1 MKIIIAK
8 TAGFCM
14 GVRRAV
20 DMVLDA
26 PGNQPE
32 PISTYGPLI
41 HNPQVLD
48 LLKEKGINSLDA
60 IPREGT
66 GTTLIRAHGVPPE
79 AQLDLEDAGFK
90 VINATCP
97 RVIRV
102 QTIIRKHTEKGYAA
116 IIIGDSDHPEV
127 IGLKGYAASH
137 GHVVNSLAEL
147 AALPPFDQA
156 IIVAQTTQNTEF
168 YNTVKQWAADQRPH
182 YKVYDTICDSTSK
195 RQAEI
200 AQLAPRV
207 DAIIVVGGHNSGN
220 TLRLSEIARQTG
232 KPTYHIETE
241 EELDLNVLAGA
252 ETIGI
257 TAGASTPNWVIRKI
271 CRVLELIPVSR
282 LSGWKLALFNLQKAL
297 LLTNIYVALGA
308 GCLCYACTRL
318 LGVPQNFPHV
328 LIAVLYVLSMHIIN
342 NLTGK
347 KSDHYNDPVR
357 ARFYESNRTLLG
369 MLALLAGGVGL
380 TTAYSLGPL
389 PFFVLLAMSIT
400 GLSYN
405 LNLVPSNI
413 KRFRYRR
420 IKDIPGSKTVL
431 IAVAWGVVT
440 AILPA
445 LRHSGEVSGL
455 ATVAVFIW
463 STCMVFVRTAFFDLA
478 DIQSDRI
485 IGKETI
491 PVAFGE
497 KQTRVLL
504 KTMLITGATTLALA
518 GVFNIVPWFGY
529 LLSLCPLLFLPVAL
543 AHQQGRI
550 LPGIRLEFIAESI
563 FVLTGVITF
572 LLALAA

>member
-20 DMVLDA
+20 DMVLEA
-26 PGNQPE
+26 PGSQPE

-48 LLKEKGINSLDA
+48 LLKEKGINSLDS
-60 IPREGT
+60 IPGVGA
-66 GTTLIRAHGVPPE
+66 GTTLIRAHGVPPQ
-79 AQLDLEDAGFK
+79 AQRDLEKAGFK

-102 QTIIRKHTEKGYAA
+102 QTIIRKQSEKGYAS

-127 IGLKGYAASH
+127 IGLKGYAGTR
-137 GHVVNSLAEL
+137 GHVVNSLPEL

-156 IIVAQTTQNTEF
+156 IIVAQTTQNTKF
-168 YNTVKQWAADQRPH
+168 YDTVRKWAAEQRPH
-182 YKVYDTICDSTSK
+182 YRVYDTICDSTSK

-200 AQLAPRV
+200 SELACRV

-220 TLRLSEIARQTG
+220 TLRLAEIARQTG
-232 KPTYHIETE
+232 KPTYHIETD
-241 EELDLNVLAGA
+241 EELDLSTLAGA

-257 TAGASTPNWVIRKI
+257 TAGASTPNWIIRKI
-271 CRVLELIPVSR
+271 CRALELIPSKR
-282 LSGWKLALFNLQKAL
+282 LSGWKLALFNLQRAL
-297 LLTNIYVALGA
+297 LLTNIYVAVGA
-308 GCLCYACTRL
+308 GCLCYACIRL
-318 LGVPQNFPHV
+318 LGATQNFPHV

-357 ARFYESNRTLLG
+357 ARFYENYRSLLG
-369 MLALLAGGVGL
+369 MLAILAGGVGL
-380 TTAYSLGPL
+380 ATAYSLGPL
-389 PFFVLLAMSIT
+389 PFAVLLAMSVT

-405 LNLVPSNI
+405 LNLVPPWV
-413 KRFRYRR
+413 KQFRYRR

-431 IAVAWGVVT
+431 ITVAWGVVT

-445 LRHSGEVSGL
+445 LRYPEMVSGL
-455 ATVAVFIW
+455 ATAAVFVW
-463 STCMVFVRTAFFDLA
+463 SACMVFVRTAFFDLL
-478 DIQSDRI
+478 DIQGDRI
-485 IGKETI
+485 VGKETI

-497 KQTRVLL
+497 RQTRMLL
-504 KTMLITGATTLALA
+504 RAMLTTGAATLALA
-518 GVFNIVPWFGY
+518 VVLGLVPWFGY
-529 LLSLCPLLFLPVAL
+529 LLALCPLLFLPVAI

-550 LPGIRLEFIAESI
+550 LPGIRLEFIAESLY
-563 FVLTGVITF
+563 VLTGCLAF
-572 LLALAA
+572 LLTLAA

>member
-20 DMVLDA
+20 DVVLEA
-26 PGNQPE
+26 PGTQPE
-32 PISTYGPLI
+32 PINTYGPLI

-48 LLKEKGINSLDA
+48 LLKEKGIQRLDA

-66 GTTLIRAHGVPPE
+66 GTALIRAHGVPPE
-79 AQLDLEDAGFK
+79 DQQALESAGFN

-102 QTIIRKHTEKGYAA
+102 QTIIRKHTEKGYAS
-116 IIIGDSDHPEV
+116 IIIGDRDHPEV
-127 IGLKGYAASH
+127 IGLKGYAGEQ
-137 GHVVNSLAEL
+137 GHVVNSLDEL
-147 AALPPFDQA
+147 TALPAFDQA

-168 YNTVKQWAADQRPH
+168 YETVKQWAATQRPH

-200 AQLAPRV
+200 MELATRV

-220 TLRLSEIARQTG
+220 TLRLAEISRQTG

-241 EELDLNVLAGA
+241 EELDLAALAGA
-252 ETIGI
+252 KTIGI

-271 CRVLELIPVSR
+271 CRALELIPVSR
-282 LSGWKLALFNLQKAL
+282 LSGWKLTLFNLQRAL
-297 LLTNIYVALGA
+297 LLTNIYVAIGA
-308 GCLCYACTRL
+308 GCLCYACIRL
-318 LGVPQNFPHV
+318 LDVPRNFPHV

-357 ARFYESNRTLLG
+357 ARFYARHRPLLG
-369 MLALLAGGVGL
+369 MLAFLAGGVGL
-380 TTAYSLGPL
+380 ATAYSLGPV
-389 PFFVLLAMSIT
+389 PFTVLLAMSVT

-405 LNLVPSNI
+405 LNLVPSGI
-413 KRFRYRR
+413 QGVRYHR

-445 LRHSGEVSGL
+445 LQSAAAVSVP
-455 ATVAVFIW
+455 ATAAVFVW
-463 STCMVFVRTAFFDLA
+463 SACMVFVRTAFFDLL
-478 DIQSDRI
+478 DIQGDRI
-485 IGKETI
+485 VGKETI

-497 KQTRVLL
+497 KPTRILL
-504 KTMLITGATTLALA
+504 RTMLIIGAATLAA
-518 GVFNIVPWFGY
+518 ASVFAIVPWFGY
-529 LLSLCPLLFLPVAL
+529 LLSVCPLIFLPVAI
-543 AHQQGRI
+543 AHEQGKI
-550 LPGIRLEFIAESI
+550 MPGIRLEFIAESL
-563 FVLTGVITF
+563 FVATGLLTF
-572 LLALAA
+572 ALALIA

>member
-20 DMVLDA
+20 DMVLEA
-26 PGNQPE
+26 PGSQPE
-32 PISTYGPLI
+32 PINTYGPLI

-48 LLKEKGINSLDA
+48 LLKEKGINSLA
-60 IPREGT
+60 EIPREGF
-66 GTTLIRAHGVPPE
+66 GTALIRAHGVPPE
-79 AQLDLEDAGFK
+79 AQMGLEDAGFK

-102 QTIIRKHTEKGYAA
+102 QTIIRKHTEKGYAS

-127 IGLKGYAASH
+127 IGLKGYAGSQ
-137 GHVVNSLAEL
+137 GHVINNLAEL
-147 AALPPFDQA
+147 AALPPFEQA
-156 IIVAQTTQNTEF
+156 IIVAQTTQNIEF
-168 YNTVKQWAADQRPH
+168 YDTVKQWAAAERPH

-200 AQLAPRV
+200 TELAAQV

-220 TLRLSEIARQTG
+220 TVRLTEIARQTG

-241 EELDLNVLAGA
+241 EELDLNALAGA

-257 TAGASTPNWVIRKI
+257 TAGASTPNWIIRKI
-271 CRVLELIPVSR
+271 CRVLELIPVGR
-282 LSGWKLALFNLQKAL
+282 LSGWKLALFNLQQAL
-297 LLTNIYVALGA
+297 LLTNIYVAFGA

-318 LGVPQNFPHV
+318 LGATQNFPHV
-328 LIAVLYVLSMHIIN
+328 LIAFLYVLSMHIIN

-357 ARFYESNRTLLG
+357 ARFYESNRHLLG
-369 MLALLAGGVGL
+369 MLAFLAGGVGL
-380 TTAYSLGPL
+380 ATAYSLGPV
-389 PFFVLLAMSIT
+389 PFAVLLAMSVT

-405 LNLVPSNI
+405 LNLVPP
-413 KRFRYRR
+413 RFKQIRYRR

-445 LRHSGEVSGL
+445 LRHADEVSAL
-455 ATVAVFIW
+455 ATTAVFVW
-463 STCMVFVRTAFFDLA
+463 STCMVFVRTAFFDLL
-478 DIQSDRI
+478 DIQGDRI
-485 IGKETI
+485 VGKETI

-504 KTMLITGATTLALA
+504 KTMLITGAGTLAAA
-518 GVFNIVPWFGY
+518 GLLQIVPWFGY
-529 LLSLCPLLFLPVAL
+529 LLSLCPLLFLPAAI
-543 AHQQGRI
+543 AHRQGRI
-550 LPGIRLEFIAESI
+550 MPGIRLEFLAESL
-563 FVLTGVITF
+563 FVFTGVLAF
-572 LLALAA
+572 LFSLAA

>member
-20 DMVLDA
+20 DMVLEA
-26 PGNQPE
+26 PGNQPG
-32 PISTYGPLI
+32 PINTYGPLI
-41 HNPQVLD
+41 HNPQVLA

-79 AQLDLEDAGFK
+79 AQMGLEEAGFK

-137 GHVVNSLAEL
+137 GHVVNNLAEL
-147 AALPPFDQA
+147 AALPAFDQA

-168 YNTVKQWAADQRPH
+168 YNTVKQWAAEQQPH
-182 YKVYDTICDSTSK
+182 YKVFDTICDSTSK

-200 AQLAPRV
+200 TQLATRV

-220 TLRLSEIARQTG
+220 TLRLAEIARQTG

-241 EELDLNVLAGA
+241 EELDLNELAGA
-252 ETIGI
+252 KTIGI

-271 CRVLELIPVSR
+271 CRVLELIPDSR

-297 LLTNIYVALGA
+297 LLTNIYVAIGA

-318 LGVPQNFPHV
+318 LEAPQNFPHV

-357 ARFYESNRTLLG
+357 ARFYESNRYLLG

-405 LNLVPSNI
+405 LNLVPPNI
-413 KRFRYRR
+413 KRLRYRR

-445 LRHSGEVSGL
+445 LRYAGEVSGP

-478 DIQSDRI
+478 DIQGDRI
-485 IGKETI
+485 VGKETI

-543 AHQQGRI
+543 ARQQGR
-550 LPGIRLEFIAESI
+550 LVPGIRLEFIAESL
-563 FVLTGVITF
+563 FVLTG
-572 LLALAA
+572 LLALVLSLIA

>member
-20 DMVLDA
+20 DMVLAA

-32 PISTYGPLI
+32 PINTYGPLI

-48 LLKEKGINSLDA
+48 LLKEKGINSLDE
-60 IPREGT
+60 IPGHGS

-79 AQLDLEDAGFK
+79 AQRDLEAAGFK

-102 QTIIRKHTEKGYAA
+102 QTIIRKHTEKGYDA

-127 IGLKGYAASH
+127 IGLKGYAGDR

-147 AALPPFDQA
+147 GGLPSFSQA

-168 YNTVKQWAADQRPH
+168 YDTVKQWAAEQRPH
-182 YKVYDTICDSTSK
+182 YKVFDTICDSTSK
-195 RQAEI
+195 RQGEI
-200 AQLAPRV
+200 AELASRV

-220 TLRLSEIARQTG
+220 TLRLAEVARQTG

-241 EELDLNVLAGA
+241 DELDLNAFSGA

-257 TAGASTPNWVIRKI
+257 TAGASTPNWIIRKI
-271 CRVLELIPVSR
+271 CRVLELIPASR
-282 LSGWKLALFNLQKAL
+282 LSGWKLALFNLQRAL

-318 LGVPQNFPHV
+318 LGSAQNFPHV

-357 ARFYESNRTLLG
+357 AQFYESNRYLLG
-369 MLALLAGGVGL
+369 LLALLAGGVGL
-380 TTAYSLGPL
+380 ATAYSLGPV
-389 PFFVLLAMSIT
+389 PFFILLAMSIT

-405 LNLVPSNI
+405 LNLIPSGI
-413 KRFRYRR
+413 RRIRYHR

-445 LRHSGEVSGL
+445 LQHSKDVSGL
-455 ATVAVFIW
+455 ATAAVFIW
-463 STCMVFVRTAFFDLA
+463 STCMVFVRTAFFDLL
-478 DIQSDRI
+478 DIQGDRI
-485 IGKETI
+485 VGKETI

-518 GVFNIVPWFGY
+518 GIFNIVPWFGY
-529 LLSLCPLLFLPVAL
+529 LLSLCPLLFLPVAI
-543 AHQQGRI
+543 AHQQGR
-550 LPGIRLEFIAESI
+550 LMPGIRFEFIAESV
-563 FVLTGVITF
+563 FVLTGLFTF
-572 LLALAA
+572 VFSLFA

>member
-20 DMVLDA
+20 DMVLEA

-32 PISTYGPLI
+32 PIKTYGPLI
-41 HNPQVLD
+41 HNPQVLE
-48 LLKEKGINSLDA
+48 LLKEKGIHSLDE
-60 IPREGT
+60 IPRQGS

-79 AQLDLEDAGFK
+79 AHGDLETAGFK

-102 QTIIRKHTEKGYAA
+102 QTIIRKHTEKGYAS

-127 IGLKGYAASH
+127 IGLKGYAGGR

-147 AALPPFDQA
+147 AALPAFDQA

-168 YNTVKQWAADQRPH
+168 YDTVKQWAVEQRPH

-195 RQAEI
+195 RQSEI
-200 AQLAPRV
+200 SELASRV

-220 TLRLSEIARQTG
+220 TLRLAEIARQTG

-241 EELDLNVLAGA
+241 DELDLKALAGA

-257 TAGASTPNWVIRKI
+257 TAGASTPNWIIRKI

-282 LSGWKLALFNLQKAL
+282 LSGWKLSLFNLQRAL

-318 LGVPQNFPHV
+318 LGAAQSFPHV
-328 LIAVLYVLSMHIIN
+328 LIAFLYVLSMHILN

-357 ARFYESNRTLLG
+357 ARFYESHRYLLG
-369 MLALLAGGVGL
+369 MLAILAGGVGL
-380 TTAYSLGPL
+380 ATAYSLGRL
-389 PFFVLLAMSIT
+389 PFTLLLAMSVT

-405 LNLVPSNI
+405 LNLVPAGI
-413 KRFRYRR
+413 KRIRYRR

-445 LRHSGEVSGL
+445 LGHPGAVSGP
-455 ATVAVFIW
+455 ATTAVFVW
-463 STCMVFVRTAFFDLA
+463 STGMVFVRTAFFDLL
-478 DIQSDRI
+478 DIQGDRI
-485 IGKETI
+485 VGKETI

-497 KQTRVLL
+497 RSTRVLL
-504 KTMLITGATTLALA
+504 KAMLITGASTLAAA
-518 GVFNIVPWFGY
+518 GFFGMVPWFGY
-529 LLSLCPLLFLPVAL
+529 LLSLCPLLFLPVAI

-550 LPGIRLEFIAESI
+550 SPGIWLEFIAESL
-563 FVLTGVITF
+563 FVLTGGLAFV
-572 LLALAA
+572 LALIG

>member
-168 YNTVKQWAADQRPH
+168 YNTVKQWAAEQRPH

-200 AQLAPRV
+200 TQLAPRV

-220 TLRLSEIARQTG
+220 TLRLAEIARQTG

-271 CRVLELIPVSR
+271 YRVLELIPVSR

-347 KSDHYNDPVR
+347 ESDHYNDPVR

-463 STCMVFVRTAFFDLA
+463 STCMVFVRTAFFDLL
-478 DIQSDRI
+478 DIQGDRI

-550 LPGIRLEFIAESI
+550 LPGIRLEFIAESL
-563 FVLTGVITF
+563 FVLTG
-572 LLALAA
+572 LLALVLSQIA

>member
-20 DMVLDA
+20 DMVLEA

-32 PISTYGPLI
+32 PINTYGPLI

-60 IPREGT
+60 IPVEGA

-79 AQLDLEDAGFK
+79 AQMGLEDAGFK

-102 QTIIRKHTEKGYAA
+102 QTIIRKHTEKGYAS

-127 IGLKGYAASH
+127 IGLKGYAGSQ
-137 GHVVNSLAEL
+137 GHVVNNLAEL
-147 AALPPFDQA
+147 AALPPFEKA
-156 IIVAQTTQNTEF
+156 IIVAQTTQNIEF
-168 YNTVKQWAADQRPH
+168 YDAVKQWAASERPH
-182 YKVYDTICDSTSK
+182 YRVYDTICDSTSK

-200 AQLAPRV
+200 TELATQV
-207 DAIIVVGGHNSGN
+207 DAIIVVGGRNSGN
-220 TLRLSEIARQTG
+220 TVRLAEIAHQTG

-241 EELDLNVLAGA
+241 EELDIEALAGA

-257 TAGASTPNWVIRKI
+257 TAGASTPNWIIRKI

-282 LSGWKLALFNLQKAL
+282 LSGWKLALFNLQQAL
-297 LLTNIYVALGA
+297 LLTNIYVAFGA

-318 LGVPQNFPHV
+318 LDATLNFPHV
-328 LIAVLYVLSMHIIN
+328 LIAFLYVLSMHIIN

-357 ARFYESNRTLLG
+357 ARFYESNRRLLG
-369 MLALLAGGVGL
+369 MLAVLAGGVGL
-380 TTAYSLGPL
+380 ATAYSLGPV
-389 PFFVLLAMSIT
+389 PFVVLLAMSVT
-400 GLSYN
+400 GLAYN
-405 LNLVPSNI
+405 LNLVPASLKQI
-413 KRFRYRR
+413 RYRR

-445 LRHSGEVSGL
+445 LRHSDEVSPL
-455 ATVAVFIW
+455 ATAAVFIW
-463 STCMVFVRTAFFDLA
+463 STCMVFVRTAFFDLL
-478 DIQSDRI
+478 DIQGVRI
-485 IGKETI
+485 VGKETI

-497 KQTRVLL
+497 KRTQVLL
-504 KTMLITGATTLALA
+504 KTMLITGAGTLAAA
-518 GVFNIVPWFGY
+518 GVFHIVPWFGY
-529 LLSLCPLLFLPVAL
+529 LLSLCPLLFLPAAI

-550 LPGIRLEFIAESI
+550 MPGIRLEFIAESL
-563 FVLTGVITF
+563 FVLTGV
-572 LLALAA
+572 LAFIFSLAV

>member
-20 DMVLDA
+20 DMVLEA
-26 PGNQPE
+26 PGSQPE

-41 HNPQVLD
+41 HNPQVLN
-48 LLKEKGINSLDA
+48 LLKEKGINSLDH
-60 IPREGT
+60 IPRAGT
-66 GTTLIRAHGVPPE
+66 GTTMIRAHGVPPQ
-79 AQLDLEDAGFK
+79 AQRDLEKAGFK

-102 QTIIRKHTEKGYAA
+102 QTIIRKHTEKGYAS

-127 IGLKGYAASH
+127 LGLKGYAGNR
-137 GHVVNSLAEL
+137 GHVVGSLAEL
-147 AALPPFDQA
+147 DALPPFDQA
-156 IIVAQTTQNTEF
+156 IIVAQTTQNTGL
-168 YNTVKQWAADQRPH
+168 YDRVKKWAAAQRPH

-200 AQLAPRV
+200 SELASRV

-220 TLRLSEIARQTG
+220 TLRLAEIARRTG

-241 EELDLNVLAGA
+241 EELDLGALAGA

-257 TAGASTPNWVIRKI
+257 TAGASTPNWMIRKI

-282 LSGWKLALFNLQKAL
+282 LSGWKLALFNLQRAL

-318 LGVPQNFPHV
+318 LGAPQNFPHV

-357 ARFYESNRTLLG
+357 ARFYENYRTLLG
-369 MLALLAGGVGL
+369 MLAILAGGVGL
-380 TTAYSLGPL
+380 ATAYSLGTL
-389 PFFVLLAMSIT
+389 PFAVLLAMSVT

-405 LNLVPSNI
+405 LNLAPTRI
-413 KRFRYRR
+413 KHIRYRR

-445 LRHSGEVSGL
+445 LRYPDVVSGL
-455 ATVAVFIW
+455 ATAAVFVW
-463 STCMVFVRTAFFDLA
+463 STCMVFVRTAFFDLL
-478 DIQSDRI
+478 DIQGDRI
-485 IGKETI
+485 VGKETI

-497 KQTRVLL
+497 KQTRMLL
-504 KTMLITGATTLALA
+504 KAMLITGATTLALA
-518 GVFNIVPWFGY
+518 GVFNTVPWFGY
-529 LLSLCPLLFLPVAL
+529 LLALCPLLFLPVAI

-550 LPGIRLEFIAESI
+550 LPGIRLEFITESL
-563 FVLTGVITF
+563 FVLTGCFAFV
-572 LLALAA
+572 LSLAA

>member
-20 DMVLDA
+20 DMVLEA
-26 PGNQPE
+26 PGTQPE
-32 PISTYGPLI
+32 PINTYGPLI

-48 LLKEKGINSLDA
+48 LLKEKGIDSLDA
-60 IPREGT
+60 IPSDGT

-79 AQLDLEDAGFK
+79 AQMDLEDAGFK

-137 GHVVNSLAEL
+137 GHVVNSLTEL
-147 AALPPFDQA
+147 AALPSFDQA

-195 RQAEI
+195 RQVEI
-200 AQLAPRV
+200 TQLASRA

-220 TLRLSEIARQTG
+220 TVRLAEIARQTG

-271 CRVLELIPVSR
+271 CRVLELIPASR
-282 LSGWKLALFNLQKAL
+282 LSGWKLALFNLQRAL

-318 LGVPQNFPHV
+318 LGAPQNFPHV
-328 LIAVLYVLSMHIIN
+328 LIAFLYVLSMHIIN

-357 ARFYESNRTLLG
+357 ARFYEGNRYLLG
-369 MLALLAGGVGL
+369 MLAILAGGVGL
-380 TTAYSLGPL
+380 ATAYSLGPL
-389 PFFVLLAMSIT
+389 PFTVLLAMSIT

-405 LNLVPSNI
+405 LNLIPYGI
-413 KRFRYRR
+413 KHTRYRR

-431 IAVAWGVVT
+431 IAIAWGVVT

-445 LRHSGEVSGL
+445 MQHSGEVTAL
-455 ATVAVFIW
+455 ATGAVFVW
-463 STCMVFVRTAFFDLA
+463 STCMVFVRTAFFDLL
-478 DIQSDRI
+478 DIQGDRI
-485 IGKETI
+485 VGKETI

-504 KTMLITGATTLALA
+504 KTMLITGATTLAVA
-518 GVFNIVPWFGY
+518 GVFNIVPWFGL
-529 LLSLCPLLFLPVAL
+529 LLSLCPLLFLPVAI

-550 LPGIRLEFIAESI
+550 MPGIRLEFIAESL
-563 FVLTGVITF
+563 FVLTG
-572 LLALAA
+572 LLTLVLSLIA